1 MTALKQ
7 AALSRFNIFGLCSA
21 KKSLRETYGPDLSGF
36 HTGFFSRE
44 GTFVCG
50 KVDQLWP

>member
-1 MTALKQ
+1 MILTDFELVM
-7 AALSRFNIFGLCSA
+7 
-21 KKSLRETYGPDLSGF
+21 SLRTGNVLGTSGF